1 MKDDFTVLQS
11 VYKNDDPLF
20 LSECFDSLFNQTL
33 KPQKIILIKDGTLTQ
48 KLEDVISDWKE
59 KLPLKVVGYENN
71 QGLAHA
77 LNFGLQFVETELVA
91 RMDSDDVAFPERF
104 EKQVKKFET
113 DKNLSVLGTGI
124 EEFYNKSDGTVF
136 TNVRLYPES
145 TNKKKKKLFKGT
157 PLAHPT
163 VMLKTEILKNFCY
176 NEKTKCN
183 EDIELWFRLLKAGIE
198 FNTLQEALLNFRITD
213 STFKRRSFSKSVNEF
228 KIYFSNLFSL
238 FGFSWRLIFPVLRLF
253 TRFLPYKL
261 NRKLYL
267 SNLRKTLFKNRRG
280 RLSKNTEK

>member
-1 MKDDFTVLQS
+1 MYRKDNPV
-11 VYKNDDPLF
+11 F
-20 LSECFDSLFNQTL
+20 LNDSLKSLKDQTL
-33 KPQKIILIKDGTLTQ
+33 PADQIVLVKDGALTQ
-48 KLEDVISDWKE
+48 ELEDVISVWKD
-59 KLPLKVVGYENN
+59 KIPLKIVGYENN

-91 RMDSDDVAFPERF
+91 RMDSDDIAFPERF
-104 EKQVKKFET
+104 EKQVKEFET

-145 TNKKKKKLFKGT
+145 TNKKSKKLFKGT

-198 FNTLQEALLNFRITD
+198 FKTLQEPLLNFRITN

-280 RLSKNTEK
+280 GETV

>member
-1 MKDDFTVLQS
+1 MKISVLQS
-11 VYKNDDPLF
+11 VYRKDNPVF
-20 LSECFDSLFNQTL
+20 LNDSLKSLKDQTL
-33 KPQKIILIKDGTLTQ
+33 PADQIVLVKDGALTQ
-48 KLEDVISDWKE
+48 ELEDVISVWKD
-59 KLPLKVVGYENN
+59 KIPLKIVGYENN

-91 RMDSDDVAFPERF
+91 RMDSDDIAFPERF
-104 EKQVKKFET
+104 EKQVKEFET

-145 TNKKKKKLFKGT
+145 TNKKSKKLFKGT

-198 FNTLQEALLNFRITD
+198 FKTLQESLLNFRITN

-267 SNLRKTLFKNRRG
+267 SNLRKLCLKIDGGGETV
-280 RLSKNTEK
+280 